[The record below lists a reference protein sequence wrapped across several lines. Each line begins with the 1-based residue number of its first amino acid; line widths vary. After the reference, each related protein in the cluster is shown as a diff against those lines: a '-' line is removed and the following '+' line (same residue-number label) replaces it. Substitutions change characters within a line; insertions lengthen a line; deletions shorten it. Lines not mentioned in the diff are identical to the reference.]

1 MDGARSPELVKGVAV
16 ETATLTPALLS
27 VEDFLPFI
35 FFNLVTTNLLSAW
48 LPQTPLNSELLR
60 NMITKC
66 TLKNTFIQVFGIL
79 APVGKAWERK
89 AQRAVEALMEEASV

>member
-1 MDGARSPELVKGVAV
+1 
-16 ETATLTPALLS
+16 
-27 VEDFLPFI
+27 
-35 FFNLVTTNLLSAW
+35 
-48 LPQTPLNSELLR
+48 
-60 NMITKC
+60 MITKC